1 MAEPAADYHR
11 GEMEITEQRSTFH
24 AFIGLTKWG
33 SLAIA
38 VGLIFFTLLFC
49 ARTGFVH
56 AAGAA
61 IVVLVLGS
69 FLLKEKKSSAGH

>member
-38 VGLIFFTLLFC
+38 VGLIFFTILFC
-49 ARTGFVH
+49 TKLGFVH

-61 IVVLVLGS
+61 IIVLIVGS
-69 FLLKEKKSSAGH
+69 LLLKEKKSPAGH